1 MITFIVGIG
10 IFLMYLFTVF
20 GVIFIDIYPIL
31 KLKSKEKVNIDM
43 VKFDKCIL
51 PYKSELQINL

>member
-1 MITFIVGIG
+1 MITFIVGIE
-10 IFLMYLFTVF
+10 IFLMYLLTVF

-31 KLKSKEKVNIDM
+31 KLESKEKVNIDM